1 MVVHKLTLVP
11 KLIPLSLSG
20 WYYWGMT
27 RETVPGRL
35 ILAGLAGGLWPW
47 FCPACLQR
55 TFAFMQIHAK
65 LRTPKVSIIGGRM
78 WRFKAPFLANYIFCP
93 HAPAFALMKLCKLR
107 NFKILQLCVFLWWY
121 IFVQRV
127 EKAESLPFFISLW
140 RILSASILWAFSHVR
155 GNSHSV
161 LCTFFSLTL
170 YFLSGA
176 CSVYSRLAIYFSF
189 GSPRMASFT
198 TLYIFILLVAQNF
211 NI

>member
-127 EKAESLPFFISLW
+127 EKAESLPFLF
-140 RILSASILWAFSHVR
+140 RFGVFCQHPFYE
-155 GNSHSV
+155 HFHTSV
-161 LCTFFSLTL
+161 VIPIRCYVLFFSLTL

-176 CSVYSRLAIYFSF
+176 CSVYSRLAIYFLF